1 MISIVVPFHNVER
14 YLAECL
20 ESLAAQTH
28 RDLEVIMVDDGSP
41 DGSAVVAK
49 TFAHRDERFRLVQQ
63 DNQGLGPAR
72 NAGAALATGDYLAF
86 VDSDDVVPPNAYELL
101 AGSLER
107 TGSDIACGAVRRL
120 NSLGLHPS
128 PMHRKIFTAPEERT
142 HVSRRPDLLGDR
154 TAWNK
159 LYRRAFWTEH
169 GFLFPPGL
177 YEDAPVTVPA
187 HVLAGSVD
195 LLRETV
201 YHWREREGDCRS
213 ITQRRTEAGNMEDRI
228 GSVTRVAGFFRGRD
242 PELRRR
248 YLTSALGSDLALFV
262 NVADEADAAY
272 RERLRVAVTAFLE
285 HVDDA
290 LLAEID
296 ALKRLKYH
304 LIRHGRMDDLL
315 EVLLFQRRR
324 MPFGQAV
331 RKGALRPRWYARYPF
346 YGRDVPDAVYDVTD
360 ELALWGRVDRT
371 RWRDGTLVLEGH
383 AYIGR
388 LDMSSPGAA
397 QIKVWLRDARTGT
410 VVRLPVRRTHRPDVT
425 AAARYATAGYDWS
438 GFEVE
443 VPAAALRTDKRWRTA
458 TWELHAEVRT
468 RGLRRAGQ
476 LGFPAHG
483 AHRWPEASRPADGVW
498 IRPVPLPDDRFG
510 VQVKTP
516 QVEVT
521 GAEVVSG
528 ELVLTGSAACPA
540 GRPVELLFSDDN
552 DRTVARFPA
561 RTKQAEGTGVLFT
574 ARLPLTAPPFANAPD
589 LLEAEAR
596 WSVLL
601 EAEGQGK
608 PFRMMVSDVPE
619 LRHRM
624 DGGLLVVGRSTRG
637 NLRVEVRPDG
647 LVLTGAA
654 WEDGQLVLSAEGP
667 DGGAAEATAED
678 AVENVAEDA
687 AERAAEDTV
696 VGTVVGTAESATEG
710 AAESAAPVLVLRL
723 RQSGD
728 RREIP
733 GRRTPDGLRF
743 EFDPAALP
751 VLGEDVPL
759 TAGAWLAEDVAGT
772 PVRAAREVVAAFPK
786 PREAGLLRFT
796 PELSQQGAFRLA
808 VAAALADDERGRY
821 PQALLQRDDYPR
833 YRSAPLRELAVFDSF
848 KGRQFSDSPRAI
860 YEELRRRRPDI
871 ECLWVSH
878 DGRCRPPEGVE
889 AVLYDS
895 RAHYRALAQA
905 RYLVS
910 NDPQPEWLVK
920 RPGQFYLQTWHGTP
934 LKRIGFDIA
943 TPRFNGARDYL
954 RRFGEDVAKWD
965 ALLSPNPFSTPVLQR
980 AFRYEGEVLET
991 GYPRNDL
998 LATLP
1003 QDRARRVRE
1012 RLGVPAGKRVVLYAP
1027 TWRDDQRAS
1036 HGYLMDLRIDLDAAR
1051 RALGDDHVLLV
1062 RGHFNVGETVAGAD
1076 GAFVIDVTAYPDIAE
1091 LLLISDIL
1099 VTDYSS
1105 VLFDFAMTLR
1115 PMLFFTYDLER
1126 YRDDVR
1132 GFCFDFEKDAP
1143 GPLLRT
1149 SAELI
1154 DAVRDADTIRESHAR
1169 AYQEFSARF
1178 CPHRGGDAARR
1189 AVDRLLAG

>member
-1 MISIVVPFHNVER
+1 MAPRISIVVPFHNVER
-14 YLAECL
+14 YFAPCL

-28 RDLEVIMVDDGSP
+28 RNLEVIMVDDGSP
-41 DGSAVVAK
+41 DGSAVIAK
-49 TFAHRDERFRLVQQ
+49 TFAHRDGRFRLLQQ
-63 DNQGLGPAR
+63 ENQGLGPAR
-72 NAGAALATGDYLAF
+72 NTGAAQATGDYLAF
-86 VDSDDVVPPNAYELL
+86 VDSDDVLPPNAYELL

-107 TGSDIACGAVRRL
+107 TGSDIACGGVRRL
-120 NSLGLHPS
+120 NSLGLRPS
-128 PMHRKIFTAPEERT
+128 PMHRKIFTVPEERT

-159 LYRRAFWTEH
+159 LYRRAFWEEH
-169 GFLFPPGL
+169 GFAFPPGL
-177 YEDAPVTVPA
+177 YEDAPVTIPA

-228 GSVTRVAGFFRGRD
+228 GSVARVAGFFRDRD

-248 YLTSALGSDLALFV
+248 YLTSALLSDLAIFV
-262 NVADEADAAY
+262 DVADEADDAY
-272 RERLRVAVTAFLE
+272 RERLRVAVTAFLA

-290 LLAEID
+290 LLGEID
-296 ALKRLKYH
+296 ALRRLKYH

-324 MPFGQAV
+324 MPFGRAV
-331 RKGALRPRWYARYPF
+331 RKGALRPRWYADYPF
-346 YGRDVPDAVYDVTD
+346 FGRDVPDEVYDVTG
-360 ELALWGRVDRT
+360 ELALWGRVDRA
-371 RWRDGTLVLEGH
+371 RWRAGTLVLEGH

-388 LDMSSPGAA
+388 LDMSAPDDAH
-397 QIKVWLRDARTGT
+397 IRVWLRDARTGT

-425 AAARYATAGYDWS
+425 AASRYATAGYDWS

-443 VPAAALRTDKRWRTA
+443 VPAAALRTDRRWRSA

-468 RGLRRAGQ
+468 RGLRRSGQ

-483 AHRWPEASRPADGVW
+483 AHRRPPAAQPAEGVW
-498 IRPVPLPDDRFG
+498 VRPVPLPDDRFG

-516 QVEVT
+516 QAVLT
-521 GAEVVSG
+521 GAEAAGG
-528 ELVLTGSAACPA
+528 ELVLTGTAACPA
-540 GRPVELLFSDDN
+540 GRPVRLLFNDDGE
-552 DRTVARFPA
+552 RTVARFSA
-561 RTKQAEGTGVLFT
+561 ETRRDEGTGVVFT
-574 ARLPLTAPPFANAPD
+574 ARLPLEGAPFAAAPVD
-589 LLEAEAR
+589 AERDGAAEGDEAAAEVPAAGK

-608 PFRMMVSDVPE
+608 PFRVLVADVPE
-619 LRHRM
+619 LRHRVG
-624 DGGLLVVGRSTRG
+624 GGLLVAGPTTRG
-637 NLRVEVRPDG
+637 NLRVEVRRPG
-647 LVLTGAA
+647 LVLIGAA
-654 WEDGQLVLSAEGP
+654 WEDGRLVLSAEDHG
-667 DGGAAEATAED
+667 DGHGD
-678 AVENVAEDA
+678 G
-687 AERAAEDTV
+687 R
-696 VGTVVGTAESATEG
+696 GEG
-710 AAESAAPVLVLRL
+710 GRPELVLRM

-728 RREIP
+728 RRRIA

-743 EFDPAALP
+743 EFDPAAMP
-751 VLGEDVPL
+751 VLGESVPL
-759 TAGAWLAEDVAGT
+759 TAGIWLAEDVAEK
-772 PVRAAREVVAAFPK
+772 PVRTALEMVDDFPGA
-786 PREAGLLRFT
+786 REAGLLRFT

-808 VAAALADDERGRY
+808 VAGALADDERGGY
-821 PQALLQRDDYPR
+821 AQAVLQRDHYPR
-833 YRSAPLRELAVFDSF
+833 YRTAPLRELAVFDSF

-871 ECLWVSH
+871 ECVWVSSE
-878 DGRCRPPEGVE
+878 GRCRPPEGVE

-895 RAHYRALAQA
+895 RAHYRALAEA

-920 RPGQFYLQTWHGTP
+920 RPGQVYLQTWHGTP
-934 LKRIGFDIA
+934 LKRVGFDIA
-943 TPRFNGARDYL
+943 APRFNGARDYL

-965 ALLSPNPFSTPVLQR
+965 VLLSPNPFSTPVLRR

-998 LATLP
+998 LAALP
-1003 QDRARRVRE
+1003 RDAARRVRE
-1012 RLGVPAGKRVVLYAP
+1012 RLGVPEGKRVVLYAP
-1027 TWRDDQRAS
+1027 TWRDDQQAT
-1036 HGYLMDLRIDLDAAR
+1036 HGYLMDLRIDLAAAR

-1062 RGHFNVGETVAGAD
+1062 RGHFNVGEGVAGAD
-1076 GAFVIDVTAYPDIAE
+1076 GSFVLDVTAYPDMAE

-1099 VTDYSS
+1099 ITDYSS
-1105 VLFDFAMTLR
+1105 VMFDFAMTLR

-1126 YRDDVR
+1126 YRDEVR

-1149 SAELI
+1149 SAELM
-1154 DAVRDADTIRESHAR
+1154 DAVRDADAIRESHAP